1 MKPNI
6 ATAYNIYLIPN
17 HHNNKPS
24 YMKKLLPALAVLFLF
39 GCNNDNKKTT
49 GTDAAATAESL
60 SEKYQLNK
68 IKLPEGFNISVY
80 AEVPNA
86 RSMALSPA
94 GVLYVGNRSEDKV
107 YAVVDADKN
116 GRADKVYTIASGLNS
131 PNGVA
136 FKDGDLYIATIST
149 ILKLPNIE
157 ADLAKA
163 PAPVM
168 LYDKLPTEKHHGW
181 KFIAFGPDGKL
192 YIPVGAP
199 CNICKSDNPVF
210 ASITRINADGT
221 GFEIFANGVRNSV
234 GFSWHPETKALWFT
248 ENGRDMMGN
257 DMPSDELNI
266 APTAGLHFGY
276 PFCHQGDTPD
286 PEFGVG
292 KKCSDYVA
300 PIQNLGAHVAAL
312 GMRFYTGNMFG
323 DAYRNQVFIAE
334 HGSWNRTEPVG
345 YNVTLVNADA
355 NGKVSGKSIFAEG
368 WLQPDGKV
376 LGRPVDVAVMADGSL
391 LISDDYAGVIYRVW
405 KTV

>member
-1 MKPNI
+1 
-6 ATAYNIYLIPN
+6 
-17 HHNNKPS
+17 
-24 YMKKLLPALAVLFLF
+24 MKKLLSALFVLSLF
-39 GCNNDNKKTT
+39 GCNNDPQKKT
-49 GTDAAATAESL
+49 GTVAAATAESL
-60 SEKYQLNK
+60 SEKYQLDK

-157 ADLAKA
+157 ANLANA

-168 LYDKLPTEKHHGW
+168 MYDKLPTEKHHGW

-199 CNICKSDNPVF
+199 CNICKSENPVF

-234 GFSWHPETKALWFT
+234 GFSWHPETNAMWFT

-300 PIQNLGAHVAAL
+300 PIQKLGAHVAAL

-323 DAYRNQVFIAE
+323 EAYRNQVFIAE

-376 LGRPVDVAVMADGSL
+376 LGRPVDVAVMEDGSL

>member
-1 MKPNI
+1 
-6 ATAYNIYLIPN
+6 
-17 HHNNKPS
+17 
-24 YMKKLLPALAVLFLF
+24 MKKLLPAIIVLLF
-39 GCNNDNKKTT
+39 SACNNPKQKSNNNTSTT
-49 GTDAAATAESL
+49 KDPLA
-60 SEKYQLNK
+60 EKYNLNK

-107 YAVVDADKN
+107 YAVTDNDKD

-136 FKDGDLYIATIST
+136 FKDGNLYIATISS
-149 ILKLPNIE
+149 ILKLNNIE
-157 ADLAKA
+157 ANLDKA
-163 PAPVM
+163 PTPVTV
-168 LYDKLPTEKHHGW
+168 YDKYPTDKHHGW

-192 YIPVGAP
+192 YVPVGAP
-199 CNICKSDNPVF
+199 CNICKSDDPVY
-210 ASITRINADGT
+210 ASITRINDDGT

-257 DMPSDELNI
+257 DMPSDELNT
-266 APTAGLHFGY
+266 APSAGLHFGY

-286 PEFGVG
+286 PEFGAG
-292 KKCSDYVA
+292 KNCSDYVA
-300 PIQNLGAHVAAL
+300 PVQKLGAHVAAL

-323 DAYRNQVFIAE
+323 VAYRNQLFIAE

-345 YNVTLVNADA
+345 YNVTLVNTDSS
-355 NGKVSGKSIFAEG
+355 GKVTNQSVFAEG

-391 LISDDYAGVIYRVW
+391 LISDDYSGVIYRVW
-405 KTV
+405 KNA